1 LIKMQQLKIDRNYM
15 HNRIILHYAE
25 LTLKGCN
32 RSSFVKKLRINVRNK
47 IKSMGLMWEV
57 ITIHDRMFIE
67 VPTDYTGDIDAIALK
82 LTDVPGISW
91 LSKVYW
97 FSDKKYDFFKYKP
110 DLSEIDTLV
119 EKLANKTYEKGK
131 SFAIRVKRSD
141 KRFYQTSNKLEIQL
155 ATVVLKN
162 TEWEHVNLKNADQF
176 FYVDISSRGI
186 SVHTNHIKAIGG
198 LPVASTGRIMCLLSG
213 GFDSPVAAYLMAKRG
228 CTVDFIHFTAS
239 NIQASKIED
248 YKVSKIAQNLS
259 EYCGKVRLYL
269 VPYTHFDLALM
280 DKDLDYDLILFRRFM
295 ARVAEKLASSLFAQ
309 CLVTGDNLGQVA
321 SQTLEN
327 IVSMTKSVDM
337 PVLRP
342 LLTYNKEEI
351 VTLSRQLGL
360 FDLSTE
366 PYKDCCALIS
376 NSPKTKSEH
385 DKLEYIEERFLS
397 EYDALIEDTLAEKQV
412 VAYVF
417 GKRIDYV

>member
-1 LIKMQQLKIDRNYM
+1 ML
-15 HNRIILHYAE
+15 NRIILHYAE

-32 RSSFVKKLRINVRNK
+32 RNTFVKKLRINVRNK
-47 IKSMGLMWEV
+47 IKSMGHIWDV
-57 ITIHDRMFIE
+57 VTIHDRMFIE
-67 VPTDYTGDIDAIALK
+67 VPDDYTGDIDAIAEK
-82 LTDVPGISW
+82 LADIPGVAW
-91 LSKVYW
+91 LSRVYW
-97 FSDKKYDFFKYKP
+97 FSNKKYDFFEYKP
-110 DLSEIDTLV
+110 DLSEIDTLI
-119 EKLANKTYEKGK
+119 EKLAIETYEKDK

-141 KRFYQTSNKLEIQL
+141 KRFYQTSSQLEIQL
-155 ATVVLKN
+155 ATVILKN
-162 TEWEHVNLKNADQF
+162 TEWKTVNLNTADQY

-186 SVHTNHIKAIGG
+186 SVHTNRIKAIGG

-228 CTVDFIHFTAS
+228 CNVDFIHFTAS

-259 EYCGKVRLYL
+259 QYCGKVRLYL
-269 VPYTHFDLALM
+269 VPYTHIDLALM
-280 DKDLDYDLILFRRFM
+280 DKNLDYDLILFRRFM
-295 ARVAEKLASSLFAQ
+295 ARVAEKLADSLFAQ

-321 SQTLEN
+321 SQTMEN
-327 IVSMTKSVDM
+327 VVSMTKSIDM

-351 VTLSRQLGL
+351 VEVSRKLGL

-385 DKLEYIEERFLS
+385 NKLVHIEETFLS
-397 EYDALIEDTLAEKQV
+397 EYGALIEDTLAEKQV
-412 VAYVF
+412 IAYNF
-417 GKRIDYV
+417 GNRIPYV